1 MIFVDQVQ
9 LNCNFWCKLLERF
22 IMGKSLVK
30 LVVLVGSLWA
40 QLSYSQCNTY
50 KAYSNLGGGQSIA
63 TYCTPTNMGP
73 YMPGWS
79 PGGGMGGGPSA
90 ADLAA
95 KAAAEKKAI
104 CEAFKS
110 GVPDNIKSCQAD
122 VKYFKDMSEQQCGSS
137 GTITW
142 AFSYTGNFY
151 SMAVKLPPQDYS
163 NQGSTYNQCKYI
175 IEASAARTTSHCEAA
190 GQEAIQK
197 KCN

>member
-1 MIFVDQVQ
+1 
-9 LNCNFWCKLLERF
+9 
-22 IMGKSLVK
+22 MGKSLVK
-30 LVVLVGSLWA
+30 FVVLVGSLWA

-50 KAYSNLGGGQSIA
+50 QSYSNLGGGKSIV

-110 GVPDNIKSCQAD
+110 GVPTDVTKCKAD
-122 VKYFKDMSEQQCGSS
+122 VDYFKNMSVKKCDYKGIVAWSFE
-137 GTITW
+137 
-142 AFSYTGNFY
+142 YTGNFY
-151 SMAVKLPPQDYS
+151 SMKLDLPPQEYT
-163 NQGSTYNQCKYI
+163 NLGSTFNQCKDI
-175 IEASAARTTSHCEAA
+175 IDASAARTASHCDTA